1 MSAVRAARLAALLL
15 LLLLMS
21 LWPAATATAAESVSL
36 QAALVPERLGAGT
49 TIEFSF
55 QIATPND
62 SLPPPLLAL
71 NLSYPANIGI
81 VTSGLGIATCE
92 IATLEAVG
100 PRGCP
105 ADSLMGH
112 GTVLVEIP
120 IGPEI
125 IAETGHITTWMAP
138 IENGHLSL
146 LFYGDGETPVS
157 AEVLFTSILL
167 EAPAPYGGQLD
178 TEIPEI
184 PGLPGGSNPTVV
196 QMRATIGP
204 KDITYYRRSH
214 GKTIAYKPAGLVLP
228 LHCPHGGFPFAGTFI
243 FLGGPSKVAR
253 TTVPC
258 PGQDPGVHAEG
269 RRAKAHLARQP

>member
-1 MSAVRAARLAALLL
+1 MNAVHAVRRLAALLL
-15 LLLLMS
+15 LVS

-36 QAALVPERLGAGT
+36 QAALIPERLGAGT

-62 SLPPPLLAL
+62 SLPPPLIAL
-71 NLSYPANIGI
+71 NLSYPANLGI
-81 VTSGLGIATCE
+81 VTSGLGIATCD

-100 PRGCP
+100 PQGCP

-112 GTVLVEIP
+112 GSVLVEIP

-125 IAETGHITTWMAP
+125 IAETGHLTTWMAP
-138 IENGHLSL
+138 IEDGHLSL
-146 LFYGDGETPVS
+146 LFYADGETPVS
-157 AEVLFTSILL
+157 AEVLFNSLLL

-184 PGLPGGSNPTVV
+184 PGLPGGSNPTIV
-196 QMRATIGP
+196 QMHATIGP
-204 KDITYYRRSH
+204 KNITYYQRS
-214 GKTIAYKPAGLVLP
+214 GGRTIAYQPTGLLLP
-228 LHCPHGGFPFAGTFI
+228 LRCPHGGFPFAATFI
-243 FLGGPSKVAR
+243 FLGGTSNEAR

-258 PGQDPGVHAEG
+258 PG
-269 RRAKAHLARQP
+269 RQPHARRHQDG